1 MDNLDQID
9 TDKDGVGDKCD
20 NCVAVHNPDQTDTD
34 GDGDGDACD
43 DDQDGDGKYQQD
55 RLLCLQSKNLMK
67 LKKLY
72 QEPIASTLLII
83 RGNARMFDYH
93 NFLLFLFD
101 KEWLTWQLTLS
112 YGLEAGLSLHKHYH
126 RVFKFIVCNLSTMYL

>member
-43 DDQDGDGKYQQD
+43 DDQDGDGKYQQEC
-55 RLLCLQSKNLMK
+55 LL
-67 LKKLY
+67 
-72 QEPIASTLLII
+72 
-83 RGNARMFDYH
+83 
-93 NFLLFLFD
+93 
-101 KEWLTWQLTLS
+101 
-112 YGLEAGLSLHKHYH
+112 
-126 RVFKFIVCNLSTMYL
+126 

>member
-55 RLLCLQSKNLMK
+55 RLL
-67 LKKLY
+67 
-72 QEPIASTLLII
+72 
-83 RGNARMFDYH
+83 
-93 NFLLFLFD
+93 
-101 KEWLTWQLTLS
+101 W
-112 YGLEAGLSLHKHYH
+112 
-126 RVFKFIVCNLSTMYL
+126 

>member
-9 TDKDGVGDKCD
+9 TDKDGLGDKCD

-55 RLLCLQSKNLMK
+55 RLL
-67 LKKLY
+67 
-72 QEPIASTLLII
+72 
-83 RGNARMFDYH
+83 
-93 NFLLFLFD
+93 
-101 KEWLTWQLTLS
+101 
-112 YGLEAGLSLHKHYH
+112 
-126 RVFKFIVCNLSTMYL
+126 